1 MWLSNI
7 EPKVDANMIADI
19 DTNLTNL
26 GREMGAILDRMTI
39 QVEELVN
46 AIKEQSSRQLLSDIK
61 HDDIRECE
69 SVTLSLEEELSSLTL
84 ECDKVP
90 VILEG
95 EFHVPS
101 LV

>member
-1 MWLSNI
+1 M
-7 EPKVDANMIADI
+7 DANMIADI

-61 HDDIRECE
+61 NDDIRECE
-69 SVTLSLEEELSSLTL
+69 SVTLILEEELSSLTL
-84 ECDKVP
+84 ECDKVH